1 MTKVFTAK
9 WQVSKW
15 PVNQC
20 PLAKSSKE
28 IVVHILVVWFLTQGI
43 FSYLLHNLTYTY
55 LHILHSLLFDY
66 CNTRSKLF
74 WFWGIIDRSGLA
86 PYNDISLIHF
96 MFMYIYHYTRRF
108 MAEILPIRRK
118 TLYNQSIITIIELW
132 FFYLNRECMYV
143 RFSNSKVKLHGYPLW
158 FLKKYRHISSLAI

>member
-43 FSYLLHNLTYTY
+43 FLYLLHNLTYTY

-108 MAEILPIRRK
+108 MPKYCQYVVKHYTI
-118 TLYNQSIITIIELW
+118 NQSLQS
-132 FFYLNRECMYV
+132 LNFDFSIWTGNACM
-143 RFSNSKVKLHGYPLW
+143 
-158 FLKKYRHISSLAI
+158 